1 MSGPYFVR
9 RGLAAALVPLA
20 LTSLT
25 ACGGDNQTAADSSSS
40 PTGSTS
46 TSDGPGAPTAGA
58 TVGSA
63 DFVALFEA
71 GFAALTTAH
80 ETMTFDLG
88 SVGTMRGAGD
98 VDYSGSSP
106 AMTFNLSG
114 GPYGGDGMEMRMV
127 DGTMYVQIPGMSA
140 GKFVEFDLS
149 DPSNPLGS
157 LGAQLDPREMFSSFE
172 KGIDSVTFV
181 GQEDVDGETL
191 DHYSVAVDTAAL
203 LDSLDQSL
211 PPVGASSGDKVTYE
225 IWLDGD
231 HRLHRMTVDM
241 GATGTMEVTLSDWGK
256 QVSVEAP
263 SPDQVTEMPG
273 TAG

>member
-25 ACGGDNQTAADSSSS
+25 ACGGDNQKATDSSSS
-40 PTGSTS
+40 PT
-46 TSDGPGAPTAGA
+46 APTSSGA
-58 TVGSA
+58 SVAPA
-63 DFVALFEA
+63 DFVAMFEA

-88 SVGTMRGAGD
+88 SVGTMRGSGD

-114 GPYGGDGMEMRMV
+114 GPYGGDGMEMRLV
-127 DGTMYVQIPGMSA
+127 DETMYVQIPGMSA
-140 GKFVEFDLS
+140 GKFVKFDLS

-181 GQEDVDGETL
+181 GQEEVDGETL
-191 DHYSVAVDTAAL
+191 DHYSVGVDTAAL

-211 PPVGASSGDKVTYE
+211 PPLGASSGDKVSYE
-225 IWLDGD
+225 VWLDGD
-231 HRLHRMTVDM
+231 HRLHRMTVDL

-273 TAG
+273 TPG